1 MGACRLLCGAPPLS
15 LFGLVAGGKPEA
27 ASLCGVQRKKHLQI
41 FLFIKKSCI
50 FAVSMLIQK
59 DKKMTAVQV
68 NAQNIKLLQGIGAI
82 ADSEPLMNRLSKYV
96 ERLVREKNRA
106 TALTKE
112 QFYDRIERAEA
123 AYRRGECVE
132 MPLNEDLSTFLKRTA
147 YDL

>member
-1 MGACRLLCGAPPLS
+1 M
-15 LFGLVAGGKPEA
+15 
-27 ASLCGVQRKKHLQI
+27 
-41 FLFIKKSCI
+41 
-50 FAVSMLIQK
+50 
-59 DKKMTAVQV
+59 
-68 NAQNIKLLQGIGAI
+68 
-82 ADSEPLMNRLSKYV
+82 

>member
-1 MGACRLLCGAPPLS
+1 MRTTKGGGVPTIVRCAPT
-15 LFGLVAGGKPEA
+15 FFA
-27 ASLCGVQRKKHLQI
+27 AT
-41 FLFIKKSCI
+41 
-50 FAVSMLIQK
+50 MLIQK

-82 ADSEPLMNRLSKYV
+82 ADSEPLMNRLAKYV

-123 AYRRGECVE
+123 AYRRGESVRCH
-132 MPLNEDLSTFLKRTA
+132 
-147 YDL
+147 

>member
-1 MGACRLLCGAPPLS
+1 MCP
-15 LFGLVAGGKPEA
+15 A
-27 ASLCGVQRKKHLQI
+27 AKKHLQI

-50 FAVSMLIQK
+50 FAVSIWNQK

-82 ADSEPLMNRLSKYV
+82 ADSEPLMNRLAKYV

-106 TALTKE
+106 TALSKE

>member
-1 MGACRLLCGAPPLS
+1 
-15 LFGLVAGGKPEA
+15 
-27 ASLCGVQRKKHLQI
+27 
-41 FLFIKKSCI
+41 
-50 FAVSMLIQK
+50 MLIQK

-68 NAQNIKLLQGIGAI
+68 NAQNIKLLQG
-82 ADSEPLMNRLSKYV
+82 
-96 ERLVREKNRA
+96 RLVREKNRA